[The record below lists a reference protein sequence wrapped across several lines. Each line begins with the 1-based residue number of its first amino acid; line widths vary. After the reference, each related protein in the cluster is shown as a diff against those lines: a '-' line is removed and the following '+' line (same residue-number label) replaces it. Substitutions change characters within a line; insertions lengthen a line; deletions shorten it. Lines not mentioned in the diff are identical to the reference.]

1 MTWYKRGIVDDHLAA
16 EDDDDLVY
24 PADVDAPGINK
35 DCR

>member
-16 EDDDDLVY
+16 DVDDLVY
-24 PADVDAPGINK
+24 PVDVDSPGINK